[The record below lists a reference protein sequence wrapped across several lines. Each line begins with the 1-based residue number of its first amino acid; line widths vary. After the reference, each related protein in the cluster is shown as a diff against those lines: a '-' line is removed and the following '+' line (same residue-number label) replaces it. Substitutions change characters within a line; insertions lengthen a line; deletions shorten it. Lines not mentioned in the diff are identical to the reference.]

1 MNFFQAIS
9 SGFRNYANF
18 SDRAARSEYWY
29 WVLFAALSY
38 QAASIIDRVAFLD
51 NAFVQQ
57 WGFGPFY
64 VLIVL
69 GLLLPGI
76 AVTVRRLHD
85 LDRTGWWILL
95 WFTIIG
101 GFVLLYWFCLK
112 GTVGANRFG
121 PDRMASPSPE
131 IPRTQELSQPAL
143 SDTVHAKSPAIQAMP
158 AKKRWMPTWLKVLL
172 IILGVIVLAIAAT
185 ALGGYF
191 WWQNQ
196 GEALMVTIAEAD
208 KFGADKNRPVCMD
221 EAVVRIKRGDGFT
234 EAVKVRLFLKHCL
247 KAAQP
252 VAGFCVTVPAKREIV
267 KSMSWQQEQSQKYG
281 LKQMYEQGLLA
292 ELQDFCESE
301 AAK

>member
-9 SGFRNYANF
+9 LGFRNYANF
-18 SDRAARSEYWY
+18 SGRAVRSEYWF

-38 QAASIIDRVAFLD
+38 QAVSIIDRVAFLD

-112 GTVGANRFG
+112 GTVGTNRFG

-131 IPRTQELSQPAL
+131 IPRTQEFSKPAL
-143 SDTVHAKSPAIQAMP
+143 SDTVHAKSSAIQAMP
-158 AKKRWMPTWLKVLL
+158 AKKRWMPTWLRVLL
-172 IILGVIVLAIAAT
+172 IILGVIVLIIAAT

-208 KFGADKNRPVCMD
+208 KFGADKNRPACVD

-247 KAAQP
+247 KAAKP
-252 VAGFCVTVPAKREIV
+252 VAGFCATVPAKREIM
-267 KSMSWQQEQSQKYG
+267 KSTSWQQEQNQKYG
-281 LKQMYEQGLLA
+281 LKQVYEQGVLA